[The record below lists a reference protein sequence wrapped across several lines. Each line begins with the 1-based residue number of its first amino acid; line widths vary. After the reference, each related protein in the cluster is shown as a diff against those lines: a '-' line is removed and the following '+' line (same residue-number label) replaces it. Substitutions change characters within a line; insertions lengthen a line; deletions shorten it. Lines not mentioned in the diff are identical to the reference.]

1 MSGLEELLTGRTL
14 VKRYR
19 IQEVIGRGG
28 FAAVYRA
35 DDERLG
41 RPVAVKVITI
51 AAQDPAS
58 AERHRERF
66 EREARAAA
74 RLPQHPN
81 VVTVH
86 DFGIDPATG
95 LDFLVMEFLHGEDLA
110 TRLRTRGRPPLDEA
124 LRILREAASGIAVGH
139 RAGIVHRDVKPGNI
153 FLARSREG
161 EPERVCILDFGIAQ
175 VLADDHTLTR
185 LPGEGTPLSPAYASP
200 EQSRGARE
208 ITSASDVFSLGVV
221 GFQLLTGEK
230 PYPAQRG
237 ADPAEWVPARGIR
250 DLDPEVPAAVEAVI
264 RRALAYAPEERFAD
278 ADDFA
283 AALASATLDDA
294 TVAFATAP
302 ATGGGPTAAT
312 DAAERDE
319 TLFQPPVERPVA
331 PPREPVVLA
340 APPAAR
346 KGRGGMVL
354 LFLVLVAG
362 GLGAGWWILNRPAPV
377 PAADPG
383 AVEDVEVIT
392 EGLEEN
398 GDESGDERVDE
409 PMGGS
414 RGSPASTPETTPV
427 FPPTGEPGGVL
438 PPSPLPGEVPAADTV
453 MPDTGASP
461 TQAPDDTPPADTTR
475 PPPRVIGVP
484 VDSVRSPPQ
493 PAGDR
498 AADPLP
504 SAAVP
509 DAA

>member
-41 RPVAVKVITI
+41 RPVAVKVITL
-51 AAQDPAS
+51 AAQDPAA

-74 RLPQHPN
+74 SLPQHPN

-110 TRLRTRGRPPLDEA
+110 TRLRKRGRPPLGEA

-185 LPGEGTPLSPAYASP
+185 VPGEGTPLSPAYASP
-200 EQSRGARE
+200 EQSRGARQ

-221 GFQLLTGEK
+221 GYQLLTGEK

-237 ADPAEWVPARGIR
+237 ADPAEWVPPRGVR
-250 DLDPEVPAAVEAVI
+250 ELAPEVPAAVEAVI
-264 RRALAYAPEERFAD
+264 RRAMSYAPEDRFAD

-283 AALASATLDDA
+283 TALASAALEDA
-294 TVAFATAP
+294 TVAHPAAAPPAP
-302 ATGGGPTAAT
+302 AWAPAAS
-312 DAAERDE
+312 AAERDE
-319 TLFQPPVERPVA
+319 TLFQPPVERPVS

-340 APPAAR
+340 SPPAAR
-346 KGRGGMVL
+346 RRRGGGAI
-354 LFLVLVAG
+354 LFLLVVAA
-362 GLGAGWWILNRPAPV
+362 GLGGGWWILNRPEPAPA
-377 PAADPG
+377 PDPG
-383 AVEDVEVIT
+383 AVEDVEVIS
-392 EGLEEN
+392 EGLDD
-398 GDESGDERVDE
+398 GDGVRVDVDPLE
-409 PMGGS
+409 GG
-414 RGSPASTPETTPV
+414 GVTDEGAAEVIPG
-427 FPPTGEPGGVL
+427 FPPGTQPGGI
-438 PPSPLPGEVPAADTV
+438 PPSATLPGQPSTADTL
-453 MPDTGASP
+453 MPDTGALP
-461 TQAPDDTPPADTTR
+461 APVPDTTPAPADTATP
-475 PPPRVIGVP
+475 PPPRVIGIP
-484 VDSVRSPPQ
+484 VDSVDASPPPPDESSDPPPA
-493 PAGDR
+493 PAG
-498 AADPLP
+498 
-504 SAAVP
+504 P
-509 DAA
+509 DTP

>member
-58 AERHRERF
+58 AARHRERF

-74 RLPQHPN
+74 SLPQHPN

-95 LDFLVMEFLHGEDLA
+95 LDFLVMEFLHGQDLA
-110 TRLRTRGRPPLDEA
+110 TRLRTQGRPPLDEA
-124 LRILREAASGIAVGH
+124 LRILREAAAGIAVGH

-153 FLARSREG
+153 FLAQSREG
-161 EPERVCILDFGIAQ
+161 DPERVCILDFGIAQ

-221 GFQLLTGEK
+221 GYQLLTGEK

-237 ADPAEWVPARGIR
+237 ADPAEWVPAHAIR
-250 DLDPEVPAAVEAVI
+250 ELNPGVPVRVEAVI
-264 RRALAYAPEERFAD
+264 RRALAYAPEDRFAD

-283 AALASATLDDA
+283 TALASATLDDA
-294 TVAFATAP
+294 TVVYPAAAGASGAWAA
-302 ATGGGPTAAT
+302 ATG
-312 DAAERDE
+312 AAERDE
-319 TLFQPPVERPVA
+319 TLFQPPVERPVS

-340 APPAAR
+340 APAAAR

-354 LFLVLVAG
+354 LLLLLVAG
-362 GLGAGWWILNRPAPV
+362 GLGAGWWIFNRPAPA
-377 PAADPG
+377 PTADAG
-383 AVEDVEVIT
+383 AVEDVEVIS
-392 EGLEEN
+392 EGLEDGSRE
-398 GDESGDERVDE
+398 DVDAQ
-409 PMGGS
+409 PMSRGEALPAPTTTLPAVPPADDPGGS
-414 RGSPASTPETTPV
+414 
-427 FPPTGEPGGVL
+427 L
-438 PPSPLPGEVPAADTV
+438 PPSALPGQLPAGDMVLPDSGAVPTPA
-453 MPDTGASP
+453 PDTTAS
-461 TQAPDDTPPADTTR
+461 PADTTR

-484 VDSVRSPPQ
+484 VDSVNSPP
-493 PAGDR
+493 A
-498 AADPLP
+498 P
-504 SAAVP
+504 SADRPAEPPPAAAAP